1 MQALKIVK
9 QLFTKT
15 EAKAVAIFEREQ
27 ARKNRRSFKKVDI
40 VWAIELYRANP
51 GLFGKMGKPLD
62 EHYVVVVY
70 YSNKDANT
78 NYVENGK
85 EEKMVPMKPTRRNV
99 IVNLRTFTVIK
110 YVSKIVKDEIVK
122 VIERYIVLDGEV
134 KQNSIIPLNFS
145 QQKAS

>member
-1 MQALKIVK
+1 MATLKIVK

-27 ARKNRRSFKKVDI
+27 ARKNGRSFKKVDI

-70 YSNKDANT
+70 YSKKDAISNNT
-78 NYVENGK
+78 ENGK
-85 EEKMVPMKPTRRNV
+85 EGKIVLMQTKRSNV

-110 YVSKIVKDEIVK
+110 YVSRMVKDEIVR

-134 KQNSIIPLNFS
+134 KQNSIIPLNFP
-145 QQKAS
+145 QVKAS